1 MDAEK
6 KPLEPALGNA
16 SEGNLVKNF
25 IQFTASL
32 IKPAFSLLIPILLI
46 SQSNEVMVRGIII
59 NDYTNEP
66 MSNVNI
72 VTGNIGTTSGSEG
85 RFSINL
91 NLENPI
97 VISHIGF
104 HPVSISPSLEFIT
117 IRLIP
122 KVLIG
127 ENIVVTAGLKKES
140 LRNTSTSVT
149 IRNRESLEEKN
160 ESHIQAIIETIPNV
174 NFAGGTSRPRY
185 FQIRGIG
192 ERSHYAGEGP
202 PNFSV
207 GFIMDDLALS
217 GLGMAGLLYDL
228 EQVDIFKGPQ

>member
-72 VTGNIGTTSGSEG
+72 AAGNIGTTSGSEG

-104 HPVSISPSLEFIT
+104 HPVSISASLEFIT

-122 KVLIG
+122 VSYTHLTLPTK
-127 ENIVVTAGLKKES
+127 
-140 LRNTSTSVT
+140 
-149 IRNRESLEEKN
+149 RE
-160 ESHIQAIIETIPNV
+160 V
-174 NFAGGTSRPRY
+174 
-185 FQIRGIG
+185 
-192 ERSHYAGEGP
+192 
-202 PNFSV
+202 
-207 GFIMDDLALS
+207 
-217 GLGMAGLLYDL
+217 
-228 EQVDIFKGPQ
+228 